1 MRAHHL
7 IWNTNMVP
15 HQTHT
20 LPSESHCDEHAAD
33 PRAFLGHFLA
43 PRRSATANW
52 FHDAVRGGAT
62 TPATVLHQ
70 VQQTVQRRLN
80 WASPRTDV
88 AHLQAVLTA
97 LQEDRAGAL
106 AYAAS
111 VITYEQLPHEARQ
124 RVKAERATP
133 YLQEAMRGKAVTDK
147 QSAYLRALG
156 YTGPQPEDRAA
167 ASALID
173 RLTREGVR
181 P

>member
-1 MRAHHL
+1 LEHFPVAH
-7 IWNTNMVP
+7 
-15 HQTHT
+15 
-20 LPSESHCDEHAAD
+20 
-33 PRAFLGHFLA
+33 
-43 PRRSATANW
+43 RSTIANW
-52 FHDAVRGGAT
+52 FHYAVRGGSR
-62 TPATVLHQ
+62 TPAAVVHQ
-70 VQQTVQRRLN
+70 VYQTVQRRLQ
-80 WASPRTDV
+80 WASAHTAD
-88 AHLQAVLTA
+88 AHLCAVLEV
-97 LQEDRAGAL
+97 LQADRADAL
-106 AYAAS
+106 AYAES
-111 VITYEQLPHEARQ
+111 VLSYEQLPHEARQ